1 MILHTLYGIFIATFI
16 LPAANARQRESLI
29 SHWSASL
36 LEVLN
41 VRVVTRGELPSRDVT
56 GTMFVAN
63 HISWADIHAL
73 NTVRAVRFIAKSEV
87 ANWPVFGWFAKK
99 SNTLF
104 IDRSKKQ
111 EAGRIVEIATQSLAA
126 GDCLCYFPEGTT
138 TDGTELKVFKGSIMQ
153 AAINTG
159 APVWPFTVR
168 YPNADG
174 SANTEMA
181 YYGDM
186 SLLDSILLV
195 LSQKSPVVELEFLS
209 PISSQG
215 QERRQLTLAARQ
227 VIADNLNLH

>member
-1 MILHTLYGIFIATFI
+1 MVLHTLYGIGIAAFL
-16 LPAANARQRESLI
+16 LPAANTRQKEAIIRQ
-29 SHWSASL
+29 WSTSL
-36 LEVLN
+36 LAVLN
-41 VRVVTRGELPSRDVT
+41 IRVVTKGALPGRDVSS
-56 GTMFVAN
+56 TMFVAN
-63 HISWADIHAL
+63 HISWIDIHAL

-111 EAGRIVEIATQSLAA
+111 EAGRIVELATESLAA

-138 TDGTELKVFKGSIMQ
+138 TDGSELKVFKGSIMQ

-159 APVWPFTVR
+159 AAVWPFTVR

-174 SANTEMA
+174 SPNTAMA
-181 YYGDM
+181 YYGEI
-186 SLLDSILLV
+186 SLVDSIWRV
-195 LSQKSPVVELEFLS
+195 LAQKSPVVVLEFL
-209 PISSQG
+209 PKLSSQG

-227 VIADNLNLH
+227 VIADNLKL